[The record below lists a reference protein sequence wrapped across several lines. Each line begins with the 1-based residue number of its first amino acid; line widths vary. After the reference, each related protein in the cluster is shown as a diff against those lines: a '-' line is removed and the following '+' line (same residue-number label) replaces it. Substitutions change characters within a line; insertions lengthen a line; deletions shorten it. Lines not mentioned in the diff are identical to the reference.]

1 MQELIVI
8 KENDEVTTEGP
19 RLFRHCCFSIFEASF
34 RFNVSELLVLS
45 LPKFD
50 FFIAISLSPV
60 GFIEAKAFSS
70 LIKFVIVNKVVHS
83 SDIK

>member
-34 RFNVSELLVLS
+34 RFNVSELSVFS

-50 FFIAISLSPV
+50 FFVAVTFSPV
-60 GFIEAKAFSS
+60 GFIEAEAFSC
-70 LIKFVIVNKVVHS
+70 LIKFVIVN
-83 SDIK
+83 